1 MVKIRYT
8 NYYLGVKI
16 RETEIR
22 NAVLSEDVC
31 GLAVRYE
38 SGHGHTEPQYSILGT
53 YRNNDGSVFFIASLV
68 VDGTEYRAETIR
80 DHYAEVQVLLDRE
93 RTERLL
99 EEIEW

>member
-1 MVKIRYT
+1 MRSRSTLRKRS
-8 NYYLGVKI
+8 
-16 RETEIR
+16 R
-22 NAVLSEDVC
+22 A
-31 GLAVRYE
+31 
-38 SGHGHTEPQYSILGT
+38 LGT

>member
-8 NYYLGVKI
+8 TYYLGVKV

-38 SGHGHTEPQYSILGT
+38 SSHGHTEPQYSILGT

-80 DHYAEVQVLLDRE
+80 EHFAEVKALLDQE

>member
-8 NYYLGVKI
+8 SYYLGVKV

-38 SGHGHTEPQYSILGT
+38 SAHGHTEPQYSILGT

-68 VDGTEYRAETIR
+68 IDGTEYRAEKIR
-80 DHYAEVQVLLDRE
+80 KHYAEVKVLLDQE
-93 RTERLL
+93 RMENLL
-99 EEIEW
+99 QEIEW